1 MFSIQCYPPR
11 ITDHCLLF
19 TLFLQSPLVMNFTGI
34 HTALITPFRDGK
46 VDVAAFESL
55 IERQIAGGVDGIVPV
70 GTTGESPTLDTE
82 EHIEVIRL
90 AVEFAKGRVKV
101 IAGTGANATAEA
113 IELTKAAEELGADG
127 SLQVCPYYNK
137 PSQEGLYLHFKAIA
151 NSTSLPIMLYSVP
164 GRSSIEIAPE
174 TAARLAADCKNITA
188 IKEAGGSVDRI
199 NQLVQALPAG
209 FGILCGDDP
218 LTLPFISCGANGLV
232 SVASNLIPEVMST
245 LVAHCLAGEFAE
257 ALAMQKEYY
266 PLMRGLMSLD
276 VNPVPIKTAVAQQ
289 GRCTDELRLPLAP
302 MSDDNLLALRALLIS
317 YHLI

>member
-1 MFSIQCYPPR
+1 
-11 ITDHCLLF
+11 
-19 TLFLQSPLVMNFTGI
+19 MNFTGI
-34 HTALITPFRDGK
+34 HTALITPFRDGEI
-46 VDVAAFESL
+46 DVPAFEAL
-55 IERQIAGGVDGIVPV
+55 IERQIAGGVTGIVPV
-70 GTTGESPTLDTE
+70 GTTGESPTLDTR

-90 AVEFAKGRVKV
+90 AVGFANGRVKV

-113 IELTKAAEELGADG
+113 IELTKAAEDLGADG

-151 NSTSLPIMLYSVP
+151 DSTSLPIMLYSVP

-174 TAARLAADCKNITA
+174 TAARLAADCENITA
-188 IKEAGGSVDRI
+188 IKEAGGSVDRV
-199 NQLVQALPAG
+199 NQLVQALPEG

-218 LTLPFISCGANGLV
+218 LTLPFIACGATGLV
-232 SVASNLIPEVMST
+232 SVASNLIPEVMSR

-289 GRCTDELRLPLAP
+289 GRCTEDLRLPLAP
-302 MSDDNLLALRALLIS
+302 MSEENLLALRALLKS